1 MKKDTSDNRKLL
13 FAGAKDG
20 IPIGLGYLA
29 VGFSLGIVAAEAG
42 MNAAEG
48 FLASL
53 LCNASAGQYAGYTL
67 MAANATLLE
76 LIVMMLIINARY
88 LLMSF
93 ALSQRVDPDLPVGH
107 RLLMSNY
114 ITDEIFGISI
124 AQGGSVKPQYMY
136 GAAMVAS
143 PMWAAGNAL
152 GIIAGN
158 ILPLSVSSALSVAL
172 YGMLT
177 SVIIPPA
184 KKDRVVAVLIAIC
197 FAASW
202 AASTLPVI
210 SGISEGTRT
219 IILTLLLAGGA
230 AALFPRDI
238 DGGATTGSASDADS
252 ASDAAVAGEEVP
264 DA

>member
-1 MKKDTSDNRKLL
+1 VKKDTSDNRKLL

-184 KKDRVVAVLIAIC
+184 KKRPRRGSSDSDLLCGKLGGIN
-197 FAASW
+197 ASCN
-202 AASTLPVI
+202 L
-210 SGISEGTRT
+210 GNLGRHQNYN
-219 IILTLLLAGGA
+219 
-230 AALFPRDI
+230 
-238 DGGATTGSASDADS
+238 
-252 ASDAAVAGEEVP
+252 P
-264 DA
+264 DAPACRRRRGIIPTRHRRRRHYRLRF